1 MAKKVRKIYREGD
14 RTTFYLKKGFPEEM
28 LDWINGQSDIQL
40 LFEYALDHLF
50 QEAGPVD
57 IASILPRTYEIG
69 QQTKS
74 IGSGKVIE
82 TQEVTKKETL
92 PLKEEQS
99 NTVSPEPSFSD
110 EQSKT
115 LSEVATTIEQE
126 EHSSTPLEEELEET
140 VEEIITEEENQHEE
154 SESIPPKQP
163 NADNETSKPKKGW
176 GGLSSFD
183 DSGYM

>member
-82 TQEVTKKETL
+82 TREVTQKETL
-92 PLKEEQS
+92 MKEEQS
-99 NTVSPEPSFSD
+99 TKVIPEEPSFSD
-110 EQSKT
+110 ETNKT
-115 LSEVATTIEQE
+115 LSEVAATIEQE

-140 VEEIITEEENQHEE
+140 VEEIITEKENIQEE
-154 SESIPPKQP
+154 SEIIPPKQP
-163 NADNETSKPKKGW
+163 NVDNETSKPKKGW